1 LRRSAAQ
8 SRIGFVPQAIP
19 QIVRAENEEAVR
31 CASALF
37 REYAASLALDLSFQ
51 NFEDELAGLPGE
63 YAPPQGR
70 LFLAVID
77 VLNRNTTGM
86 LDERIAARS
95 RASRLGVLPGHASSM
110 TCEDVAGCVA
120 LRRIN
125 ENTCEM
131 KRLYVR
137 PEARAHGAG
146 RALVLAAV
154 EAAREIGYSR
164 IRLDTLPQMKEARAL
179 YRALGFREIPPY
191 RYNPVPGT
199 SYFELE
205 L

>member
-1 LRRSAAQ
+1 MSQPIL
-8 SRIGFVPQAIP
+8 
-19 QIVRAENEEAVR
+19 QIVLAGNQEAVR

-51 NFEDELAGLPGE
+51 NFENELATLPGD
-63 YAPPQGR
+63 YAAPHGR
-70 LFLAVID
+70 LFLAVIGD
-77 VLNRNTTGM
+77 PNREAPRTGG
-86 LDERIAARS
+86 ERIAVPS
-95 RASRLGVLPGHASSM
+95 GASTLDVSAEHADGV
-110 TCEDVAGCVA
+110 TREEVAGCVA
-120 LRRIN
+120 LRRID
-125 ENTCEM
+125 ESTCEM

-146 RALVLAAV
+146 RALVLAAI
-154 EAAREIGYSR
+154 EAARGIGYR
-164 IRLDTLPQMKEARAL
+164 RMRLDTLPQMKEAQAL